1 MNNYV
6 KGRYYEYKVKEILER
21 NGYIVFRSA
30 GSHGFFDLIALHP
43 ITKTILFIQVKK
55 DFKKDENIKRAIK
68 ILKDFGNFAKVY
80 FQVWYKGLR
89 NFKVKNL
96 FEL

>member
-1 MNNYV
+1 MNSYF
-6 KGRYYEYKVKEILER
+6 KGRYYEYRVKEILEKS
-21 NGYIVFRSA
+21 GYIVFRSA

-55 DFKKDENIKRAIK
+55 KFRKDENIKKALE
-68 ILKDFGNFAKVY
+68 ILKDFGDFAKVY
-80 FQVWYKGLR
+80 FQVWYKDFRG
-89 NFKVKNL
+89 FKVKNL